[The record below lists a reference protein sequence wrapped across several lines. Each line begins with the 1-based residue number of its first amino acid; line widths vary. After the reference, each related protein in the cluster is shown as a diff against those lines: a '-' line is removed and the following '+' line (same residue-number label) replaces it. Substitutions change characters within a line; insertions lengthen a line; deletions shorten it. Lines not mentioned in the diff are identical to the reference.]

1 MNPTE
6 QVNLTTAMIPDNQSS
21 GMHPADI
28 QAALRKAGV
37 SQQDIAQKYDVSKST
52 VSQVIH
58 GISKSRRI
66 AEEIAIV
73 IGKEIANIWPGSYEQ
88 DDGAI

>member
-1 MNPTE
+1 
-6 QVNLTTAMIPDNQSS
+6 MIPDNKNS

-37 SQQDIAQKYDVSKST
+37 SQQDIADKFEVSKST

-58 GISKSRRI
+58 GLSKSRRI
-66 AEEIAIV
+66 AEEIASV
-73 IGKEIANIWPGSYEQ
+73 IGKDLADIWPGSYEQ
-88 DDGAI
+88 EDDDAI

>member
-1 MNPTE
+1 
-6 QVNLTTAMIPDNQSS
+6 MIPDNPAS

-37 SQQDIAQKYDVSKST
+37 SQKTIADKFGVTEST

-58 GISKSRRI
+58 GQSKSRRV
-66 AEEIAIV
+66 AEYMASV
-73 IGKEIANIWPGSYEQ
+73 IEKEIHNIWPGSYEQ
-88 DDGAI
+88 DDDGAI

>member
-1 MNPTE
+1 
-6 QVNLTTAMIPDNQSS
+6 MIPDNQNS

-37 SQQDIAQKYDVSKST
+37 SQKDIAEKFEISEST

-58 GISKSRRI
+58 GLSKSRRI
-66 AEEIAIV
+66 AEDIASV
-73 IGKEIANIWPGSYEQ
+73 IGKEISDIWPSTYPEE
-88 DDGAI
+88 

>member
-1 MNPTE
+1 MITDNP
-6 QVNLTTAMIPDNQSS
+6 NA

-37 SQQDIAQKYDVSKST
+37 SQKSIAEKFDVSEST
-52 VSQVIH
+52 ITQVIH
-58 GISKSRRI
+58 GGSKSRRI
-66 AEEIAIV
+66 AEEIAELISKD
-73 IGKEIANIWPGSYEQ
+73 IEDIWPGSYQQE